1 MQRRGVTIGQLYLR
15 FRLDG
20 SCRLEG
26 GRCQQQNSQDVGGGR
41 TVMDGARGFRGGE
54 ATDD

>member
-1 MQRRGVTIGQLYLR
+1 MQRRGETIGQLYLR